1 MATVLK
7 SHRRE
12 HHLQTIEADCPAKRI
27 AEFAPRGANGGK
39 GEFIVRLMVDTS
51 RFTIEMTLDF
61 DQGTTEFRTSV
72 GEMGGSKR
80 RFQRPPSLLRVLT
93 PEFVPFFVFDGE
105 LAHALLDPKKT
116 RAREALEVQ
125 FQLSSLNQFSR
136 LMERYWEEKTRN
148 STAKG
153 DKGLT
158 QRRNKYA
165 LTFSCLATWLKT
177 RLFRLRFLVR
187 CCNFQAATM

>member
-1 MATVLK
+1 MPDFQFNGRFFVPQIFHSFHFRGTCGPDAFRVGDWLG
-7 SHRRE
+7 
-12 HHLQTIEADCPAKRI
+12 CI

-136 LMERYWEEKTRN
+136 LMEL
-148 STAKG
+148 S
-153 DKGLT
+153 
-158 QRRNKYA
+158 
-165 LTFSCLATWLKT
+165 S
-177 RLFRLRFLVR
+177 
-187 CCNFQAATM
+187 